1 MYRYDII
8 NHFIEKYNFK
18 RYLEIGVF
26 DGECIRLV
34 KCEHKDGVD
43 SCFEGRIAPETNYK
57 MTSDEFFNTIAPT
70 VEKYDIVF
78 IDGLHHSEQV
88 DLDIEN
94 ALKYTNDNGVVL
106 LHDCNPP
113 TKGHASRPRS
123 QEEWNGDVYKSILKL
138 QKNNSEYNYCTI
150 DSDWGVG
157 VIDKNKKRV
166 KCDNT
171 VDIATAIIDWEY
183 FDKNRVVLLNLI
195 NVLDFKNKY

>member
-1 MYRYDII
+1 MRRYDII

-34 KCEHKDGVD
+34 NCEHKDGVD
-43 SCFEGRIAPETNYK
+43 SCCEGRVSSETNYK

-94 ALKYTNDNGVVL
+94 ALKYTSDNGVIL

-113 TKGHASRPRS
+113 TLGHASRPRT

-138 QKNNSEYNYCTI
+138 QKNI
-150 DSDWGVG
+150 
-157 VIDKNKKRV
+157 
-166 KCDNT
+166 NT
-171 VDIATAIIDWEY
+171 HI
-183 FDKNRVVLLNLI
+183 LHC
-195 NVLDFKNKY
+195 KYRLGCWCY